1 MPTHAIDAI
10 LEIFTWVGLG
20 MGVLV
25 GVITLIVRI
34 ADGSWVAAQIVIGE
48 DDHGRIARWFGDD
61 GKVGQARLSHEQDH
75 ALAGK
80 ETAHAFV
87 RRGRSDR
94 VRLTQ
99 GSPAVRNLSWLTIG
113 LFALGALAAVGS
125 LLMLFVR

>member
-25 GVITLIVRI
+25 GVLTVIVRV
-34 ADGSWVAAQIVIGE
+34 ADGTWVPAQIVIGE
-48 DDHGRIARWFGDD
+48 DEHGRIARWFGDD
-61 GKVGQARLSHEQDH
+61 GQVGQARLSHEQEH
-75 ALAGK
+75 ALAGS

-94 VRLTQ
+94 VRLSP
-99 GSPAVRNLSWLTIG
+99 GSPAVRGLSWLTIG
-113 LFALGALAAVGS
+113 FLALGALAALGS
-125 LLMLFVR
+125 LIMLFVR